1 VANGDFDTAVKEMKL
16 SKDVAPD
23 QIKPPLD
30 AIVKR
35 LEKKE
40 DINK

>member
-1 VANGDFDTAVKEMKL
+1 L
-16 SKDVAPD
+16 SKDAAPE
-23 QIKPPLD
+23 QIKAPLD